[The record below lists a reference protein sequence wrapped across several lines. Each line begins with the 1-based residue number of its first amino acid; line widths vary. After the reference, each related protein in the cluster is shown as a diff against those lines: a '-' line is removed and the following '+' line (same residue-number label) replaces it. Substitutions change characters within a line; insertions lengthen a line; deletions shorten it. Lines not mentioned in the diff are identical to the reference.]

1 VIYKQE
7 LIINKQLMKL
17 IKLIIF
23 IAFFFCTISIQK
35 INAQC
40 AAGFTSNA
48 TLVNGQ
54 YGTGLVQFTDTSQA
68 SVGDTLISWAWNF
81 GDGVTAN
88 IKNPIHFYPTPGNY
102 TITLLVQDNSSS
114 NSTQQQL
121 LMNPAYPQGCQAVI
135 NFAYP
140 QPYPT
145 VPGPPVPI
153 TFDGI
158 YSTLPTN
165 DGIASV
171 LWNFGDGTTSTQLSP
186 VHTFS
191 NDTSYTVSYTINT
204 INGCTSNQTVL
215 VNSAPCTM
223 VATASASATDST
235 VFNLE
240 ILNGVPPY
248 TINWQQATSPWN
260 WEPVPS
266 SQLSNGNLTL
276 QALDSTVYSYGQ
288 IYAANGCPLG
298 GHSPFGLNGFTFNFN
313 YDQTINT
320 NFVFL
325 QEGGNSLTVFF
336 ADNSYYTPYYNA
348 PINIV
353 SHFWDFGD
361 GTTSTD
367 ASPTHVYANYGSYTI
382 THTITDAQGLVGTI
396 TSNINISLCNYTF
409 TSSITPP
416 TGNNHILIAN
426 ATGGFPPYNYTWNDT
441 LNGANPTTTNT
452 IDANHAAY
460 YSVRIT
466 DSFGCVASINEW
478 VAQDAQIQYS
488 PHFQDT
494 CNANF
499 MYGIGTTSALPGTN
513 NALFTIAE
521 EQNWGYLSVPHTYT
535 WTYSDGY
542 VDTLN
547 LDYGNSTFYIRPYA
561 QGQIFDVT
569 LTVTG
574 GGCNLSTTQ
583 TVDYTEGACNLSP
596 GWPWTTSMNLF
607 QGQYPLRINA
617 NAANGAGTWASV
629 TYLWDNGST
638 APFIYAYTSGEY
650 CVTITDSLGCS
661 KNLCY
666 TYYAPYD
673 STITLCGNVFNDANN
688 NGVFDGTETAV
699 VNSNVVS
706 IVGNG
711 NTYNATVD
719 GNGHYSAQ
727 VPAGIYTI
735 SYSIPAAHSFTIP
748 ASSDTIARYL
758 NVTASLGLNQCG
770 YNFGV
775 SNNTSTIG
783 GKLFFD
789 GNTNGVLDSL
799 EVGIAYQPI
808 TAGPYTVFTDANG
821 NFSMNVIAN
830 NYNLTYIP
838 QNAFSSYTL
847 TTPGVIAIDA
857 NTVGSSFTNKNFGI
871 HTNSVGSDL
880 GVYLWPTSDVNNG
893 FPAHY
898 TIEYYNNG
906 ITSAN
911 NTITMVYD
919 TSLNFVSST
928 VPYLTHNP
936 ATNTI
941 TWFIPTIENYS
952 NNYLYVNFV
961 SDVTLTMN
969 TPVTCQA
976 SIFNATLS
984 DINLQNNTVT
994 LNQLSVSSFDPND
1007 KLVARTNNEN
1017 NSLQLISS
1025 LNPDQELEYVIRF
1038 QNIGNASAV
1047 NVVIVDEMSNLL
1059 DEDSY
1064 MLLGGSHNCE
1074 VTRLENVVTYR
1085 FNNIMLPC
1093 EEDAG
1098 DASNGFVTFRISSLS
1113 GLDVGELI
1121 SDQARIYFDFN
1132 APIITNFANIL
1143 MHEPSIVSDTQYHA
1157 IVSHALGMYPNP
1169 IKEKGYVKFVLEEE
1183 TNILITTT
1191 DLSGKEVFKETRIG
1205 NSGVNYLEI
1214 DATELE
1220 AGVYILKITGKNT
1233 NIIHKISISKS

>member
-1 VIYKQE
+1 
-7 LIINKQLMKL
+7 MKL

-23 IAFFFCTISIQK
+23 LAFFFYTISIQK
-35 INAQC
+35 ISAQC

-48 TLVNGQ
+48 NIVNGQ
-54 YGTGLVQFTDTSQA
+54 NGTGLVQFTDTSHA
-68 SVGDTLISWAWNF
+68 SVGDTLISWSWNF

-88 IKNPIHFYPTPGNY
+88 IKNPIHFYPTPGIY
-102 TITLLVQDNSSS
+102 TVTLIVQDNSSN

-121 LMNPAYPQGCQAVI
+121 LMNPAYPQGCQAFI
-135 NFAYP
+135 NYAYP

-153 TFDGI
+153 TFDGN
-158 YSTLPTN
+158 STVLPTN

-171 LWNFGDGTTSTQLSP
+171 LWDFGDGTTSTLLNP
-186 VHTFS
+186 VHTYAY
-191 NDTSYTVSYTINT
+191 DTTYIVNYTITTN
-204 INGCTSNQTVL
+204 NGCTSLRGTLINA
-215 VNSAPCTM
+215 APCTITAT
-223 VATASASATDST
+223 VTASPTDST
-235 VFNLE
+235 IFNLQ
-240 ILNGVPPY
+240 IFNGVPPY

-260 WEPVPS
+260 WEPVPAT
-266 SQLSNGNLTL
+266 QLSNGNLTL

-288 IYAANGCPLG
+288 IYGANGCQLG
-298 GHSPFGLNGFTFNFN
+298 SHSPFGLNWFNFNFN
-313 YDQTINT
+313 YIQYISANY
-320 NFVFL
+320 VFL
-325 QEGGNSLTVFF
+325 QQGGNSLTVAF
-336 ADNSYYTPYYNA
+336 ADNSHYTYYTGA

-361 GTTSTD
+361 GTTSTA
-367 ASPTHVYANYGSYTI
+367 ASPTHVYANYGSYAI

-396 TSNINISLCNYTF
+396 TSNINVSLCNYNF
-409 TSSITPP
+409 ISSITPP
-416 TGNNHILIAN
+416 AGNNNILIAN

-441 LNGANPTTTNT
+441 LNGADPTTTNT
-452 IDANHAAY
+452 IDANHPAY

-466 DSFGCVASINEW
+466 DSFGCVASVNQW
-478 VAQDAQIQYS
+478 VAQDPQIQYN

-499 MYGIGTTSALPGTN
+499 MYGIGTSSTFPGTN
-513 NALFTIAE
+513 NALYTIAE
-521 EQNWGYLSVPHTYT
+521 EINWGYLSDPHTYI

-542 VDTLN
+542 PADTSDWAN
-547 LDYGNSTFYIRPYA
+547 GGTFSIRPHI

-583 TVDYTEGACNLSP
+583 TVDYTVGACNLSP
-596 GWPWTTSMNLF
+596 GWPWTTTTNLF
-607 QGQYPLRINA
+607 QGQYPLKISA
-617 NAANGAGTWASV
+617 NAANGAGSYLSR
-629 TYLWDNGST
+629 TYLWSNGST

-719 GNGHYSAQ
+719 GDGHYSAQ

-735 SYSIPAAHSFTIP
+735 SYSIPSAHSFTIP
-748 ASSDTIARYL
+748 ASSDTIAHYL
-758 NVTASLGLNQCG
+758 NVTAALSLNQCG

-789 GNTNGVLDSL
+789 GNTNGILDTL

-808 TAGPYTVFTDANG
+808 TAGPYTVFTDENG
-821 NFSMNVIAN
+821 DFSMNVIAN

-847 TTPGVIAIDA
+847 TTPSVIAIDA

-871 HTNSVGSDL
+871 HTNNIGSDL

-919 TSLNFVSST
+919 TSLNFVNST
-928 VPYLTHNP
+928 IPYLTHN
-936 ATNTI
+936 ASTNTI

-961 SDVTLTMN
+961 SDVTLSMN

-976 SIFNATLS
+976 SINNATAS

-1025 LNPDQELEYVIRF
+1025 LNSDQELEYVIRF

-1113 GLDVGELI
+1113 GLNVGDLI
-1121 SDQARIYFDFN
+1121 SDQAKIYFDFN
-1132 APIITNFANIL
+1132 APIETNFANIL
-1143 MHEPSIVSDTQYHA
+1143 MYEPTIVSDTQYHA
-1157 IVSHALGMYPNP
+1157 IVSHAIGMYPNP

-1183 TNILITTT
+1183 TNISVVAT
-1191 DLSGKEVFKETRIG
+1191 DLSGKEIINFNKKG
-1205 NSGVNYLEI
+1205 NEGINYLEI
-1214 DATELE
+1214 DATNFE